1 MKLTRVRIDRI
12 VALIRSGCFV
22 STACKQAGVSRGAYY
37 DWRRKGQEARE
48 QHKTNIY
55 TEFLD
60 AVEMAD
66 ADIEVALVS
75 QISRE
80 GNWRA
85 KLEILKRRF
94 PERWGDRKQ
103 VRACDKR
110 TPSQSYPQTIIRNLY
125 LNNTGGS

>member
-1 MKLTRVRIDRI
+1 MKLTRDRIERI

-22 STACKQAGVSRGAYY
+22 STACAQAGVSRRTYY
-37 DWRRKGQEARE
+37 DWKKKGKEAADE
-48 QHKTNIY
+48 QKNNIY
-55 TEFLD
+55 TEFLE

-75 QISRE
+75 QISSE
-80 GNWRA
+80 SNWRA

-94 PERWGDRKQ
+94 PERWGDRRQ

-110 TPSQSYPQTIIRNLY
+110 TPSQAYPQTIIRNLY